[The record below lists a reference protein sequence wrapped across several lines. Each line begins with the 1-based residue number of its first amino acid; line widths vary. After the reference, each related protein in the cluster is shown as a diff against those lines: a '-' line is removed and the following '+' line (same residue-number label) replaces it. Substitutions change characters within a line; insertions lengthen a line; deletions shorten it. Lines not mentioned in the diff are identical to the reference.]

1 MRLSKLQ
8 KYILDRCF
16 YTKKGILGKREL
28 FYFYSAGGIE
38 QKRKEITDTIHK
50 SIEALVK
57 RDLLV
62 AFGHKTARRWFIYKI
77 KITRRGKKIIRDL
90 IKNMQGKLPIK

>member
-1 MRLSKLQ
+1 MRLSRLQ

-28 FYFYSAGGIE
+28 VHFYSPVDIE
-38 QKRKEITDTIHK
+38 KKRKKIMDTIHK

-57 RDLLV
+57 KDMLV
-62 AFGHKTARRWFIYKI
+62 SFGHKTAKKWFIHKV
-77 KITRRGKKIIRDL
+77 KITKRGRKL
-90 IKNMQGKLPIK
+90 IKELIKKMQGKLPIK

>member
-28 FYFYSAGGIE
+28 INFYSLNDIE
-38 QKRKEITDTIHK
+38 KKRKKIMDTIHK

-57 RDLLV
+57 TDLLV
-62 AFGHKTARRWFIYKI
+62 AFGHKTAKKWFIHKI
-77 KITRRGKKIIRDL
+77 KITRRGKKLIKGL

>member
-16 YTKKGILGKREL
+16 YTKKGVLGRREL
-28 FYFYSAGGIE
+28 FNFYSIADFE
-38 QKRKEITDTIHK
+38 RRRKKIIDTIHK

-57 RDLLV
+57 KDLLV
-62 AFGHKTARRWFIYKI
+62 AFGHKTAKKWFIHKI
-77 KITRRGKKIIRDL
+77 KITKRGRKLIKGL

>member
-16 YTKKGILGKREL
+16 YAKKGILGKKEL
-28 FYFYSAGGIE
+28 LGFYLLKDLEERGKKIV
-38 QKRKEITDTIHK
+38 DTIHK

-57 RDLLV
+57 KDLLI
-62 AFGHKTARRWFIYKI
+62 AFGHKTAKKWFVHKR
-77 KITRRGKKIIRDL
+77 KSTRKGKKIR
-90 IKNMQGKLPIK
+90 KERRGNRQVKVPIK